1 MQHDI
6 ENTEHWP
13 DIVRESGIHI
23 KTICKEIGVN
33 STRFRKWVFG
43 EVKPNKK
50 STPKLIEALKK
61 MLEVKRH
68 PYHQSFGYATP
79 EEFKRLQEL
88 KEGDEKRELLQ
99 QIEFRTKNGGMIR

>member
-6 ENTEHWP
+6 ENTEHWS
-13 DIVRESGIHI
+13 DIVLQSGIRV
-23 KTICKEIGVN
+23 KTICRDFEIN
-33 STRFRKWVFG
+33 ATRFRKWIFG
-43 EVKPNKK
+43 DVTPNKK
-50 STPKLIEALKK
+50 SKEKLIEALKK